1 MRALKKVVRFI
12 ETISEWSGKSIS
24 FLIFFLSVI
33 VCYEVVVR
41 YVFQRPTLWCHE
53 LSTMLFG
60 TFAAIG
66 GAYTLWR
73 GGHVSMDLLV
83 LNLPVRV
90 RAIIEI
96 CTSLV
101 AFSFLG
107 VLMWKGGETAL
118 RSVRVLEHAST
129 LWAPPI
135 WPFKLMLPLGALLFL
150 MQVIAKLIRDVF
162 TLISGQKEF

>member
-1 MRALKKVVRFI
+1 
-12 ETISEWSGKSIS
+12 
-24 FLIFFLSVI
+24 
-33 VCYEVVVR
+33 
-41 YVFQRPTLWCHE
+41 
-53 LSTMLFG
+53 MLFG
-60 TFAAIG
+60 TFAVIG

-90 RAIIEI
+90 RAAIEI
-96 CTSLV
+96 GTSLA

-135 WPFKLMLPLGALLFL
+135 WPFKLMLPLGALLFFL
-150 MQVIAKLIRDVF
+150 QVIAKLIRDVF

>member
-1 MRALKKVVRFI
+1 MRALKKVVRII
-12 ETISEWSGKSIS
+12 EAISEWSGKSIS
-24 FLIFFLSVI
+24 FFIFFLSVI

-41 YVFQRPTLWCHE
+41 YIFQRPTLWCHE

-60 TFAAIG
+60 TFAVIG

-73 GGHVSMDLLV
+73 GGHVNMDLLM
-83 LNLPVRV
+83 LSLPVRV
-90 RAIIEI
+90 RAAVEI

-107 VLMWKGGETAL
+107 VLVWKGGETAL
-118 RSVRVLEHAST
+118 RSVRILEHAST
-129 LWAPPI
+129 IWAPPI
-135 WPFKLMLPLGALLFL
+135 WPFKLMLPLGALLFFL
-150 MQVIAKLIRDVF
+150 QVIAKLIRDVY

>member
-24 FLIFFLSVI
+24 FFIFFLAVI

-41 YVFQRPTLWCHE
+41 YVFKSPTLWCHE
-53 LSTMLFG
+53 LSAMLFG
-60 TFAAIG
+60 TFAVIG
-66 GAYTLWR
+66 GAYTLQR
-73 GGHVSMDLLV
+73 GGHVSMDLLM
-83 LNLPVRV
+83 LSLPVRV
-90 RAIIEI
+90 RAGIEI

-107 VLMWKGGETAL
+107 VLVLKGGETAL
-118 RSVRVLEHAST
+118 RSVKILEHAST

-135 WPFKLMLPLGALLFL
+135 WPFKLMLPLGAFLFL
-150 MQVIAKLIRDVF
+150 LQVFAKLIRDVF
-162 TLISGQKEF
+162 TLISGQKEI